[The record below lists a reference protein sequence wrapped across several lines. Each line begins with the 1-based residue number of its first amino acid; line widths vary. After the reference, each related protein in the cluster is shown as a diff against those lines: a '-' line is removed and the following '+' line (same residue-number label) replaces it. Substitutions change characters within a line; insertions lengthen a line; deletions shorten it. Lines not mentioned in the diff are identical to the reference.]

1 MEKNERKNKLIVKDV
16 KYTYTDGQK
25 ANTVLKGI
33 NIEFESGKLYCVI
46 GESGS
51 GKTTLI
57 SLISALDNLQ
67 EGDIFFNDKSI
78 KKIGNSEFRL
88 KYVNIVF
95 QSYNLLTYM
104 TGRENVEVA
113 VDYAGIKYDKDYVYK
128 TLERVGIDKEKA
140 DRLVLK
146 LSGGEQQRIAI
157 ARCIA
162 TDEPIIVAD
171 EPTGNLDEDTEEKI
185 IEIFK
190 ELAATGKIVILVSHS
205 KKVANHADVVY
216 KIRKGLIDNQEG

>member
-1 MEKNERKNKLIVKDV
+1 MEKSEKKDKLIIKDV
-16 KYTYTDGQK
+16 KYTYEDGQK
-25 ANTVLKGI
+25 VNTVLKGI
-33 NIEFESGKLYCVI
+33 NAEFESGKLYCII

-51 GKTTLI
+51 GKTTLL

-67 EGDIFFNDKSI
+67 EGDILYNDKSI
-78 KKIGNSEFRL
+78 KAIGNSEFRL
-88 KYVNIVF
+88 RYVNIVF

-104 TGRENVEVA
+104 TAKENVEVA
-113 VDYAGIKYDKDYVYK
+113 ADYAGIKYDSDYIYK
-128 TLERVGIDKEKA
+128 MLEKVGIDKEKA

-146 LSGGEQQRIAI
+146 LSGGEQQRVAI

-162 TDEPIIVAD
+162 TDEPIMVAD

-190 ELAATGKIVILVSHS
+190 ELAKAGKIVILVSHS

-216 KIRKGLIDNQEG
+216 KIRKGLIEV

>member
-1 MEKNERKNKLIVKDV
+1 MNKINKLEVQDL
-16 KYTYTDGQK
+16 KYTYQDGQK

-33 NIEFESGKLYCVI
+33 NAEFESGKLYCII

-57 SLISALDNLQ
+57 SLISALDDLQ
-67 EGDIFFNDKSI
+67 EGDILFNGKSI
-78 KKIGNSEFRL
+78 KKIGNSAFRL

-104 TGRENVEVA
+104 TARENVSVA
-113 VDYAGIKYDKDYVYK
+113 VDFGGLKYDKNKIYEILDS
-128 TLERVGIDKEKA
+128 VGIDKEKA
-140 DRLVLK
+140 DRPILR
-146 LSGGEQQRIAI
+146 LSGGEQQRVAV

-162 TDEPIIVAD
+162 TNEPIIVAD
-171 EPTGNLDEDTEEKI
+171 EPTGNLDEETEEKI

-190 ELAATGKIVILVSHS
+190 ELAKEGKIVILVSHS
-205 KKVANHADVVY
+205 KKVASQADVVY
-216 KIRKGLIDNQEG
+216 QIKKGLISTSNK

>member
-1 MEKNERKNKLIVKDV
+1 MDKINKLVVKDI
-16 KYTYTDGQK
+16 KYTYEDGQK
-25 ANTVLKGI
+25 ANTVLRGV
-33 NIEFESGKLYCVI
+33 NAEFESGNLYCIV

-67 EGDIFFNDKSI
+67 EGDILFNGKSI

-104 TGRENVEVA
+104 TARENVEVA
-113 VDYAGIKYDKDYVYK
+113 VDYAGIKYDKEHIYSILAK
-128 TLERVGIDKEKA
+128 VGIDKEMA
-140 DRLVLK
+140 DRPILK
-146 LSGGEQQRIAI
+146 LSGGEQQRVAI
-157 ARCIA
+157 ARCVA
-162 TDEPIIVAD
+162 TNDPIIVAD

-185 IEIFK
+185 IQIFK
-190 ELAATGKIVILVSHS
+190 ELAENGKIVIIVSHS
-205 KKVANHADVVY
+205 KNVAKYADVVY
-216 KIRKGLIDNQEG
+216 RIRKGLIDK

>member
-1 MEKNERKNKLIVKDV
+1 MDKVNRLEVKDV
-16 KYTYTDGQK
+16 KYAYEDGGKTNQ
-25 ANTVLKGI
+25 VLNGV
-33 NIEFESGKLYCVI
+33 NAEFVSGKLYCII

-67 EGDIFFNDKSI
+67 EGDILFNDKSI
-78 KKIGNSEFRL
+78 KKIGNSAFRL

-113 VDYAGIKYDKDYVYK
+113 VDYAGVKYDKDKIYQI
-128 TLERVGIDKEKA
+128 LERVGIDKEKA
-140 DRLVLK
+140 DRPVLK
-146 LSGGEQQRIAI
+146 LSGGEQQRVAI

-162 TDEPIIVAD
+162 TDDPIIVAD
-171 EPTGNLDEDTEEKI
+171 EPTGNLDEETEEKI
-185 IEIFK
+185 ITIFK
-190 ELAATGKIVILVSHS
+190 ELAKGGKIVILVSHS
-205 KKVANHADVVY
+205 KKVAEHADVVY
-216 KIRKGLIDNQEG
+216 LIRKGVIHISDKK

>member
-1 MEKNERKNKLIVKDV
+1 MDKLIVKDV
-16 KYTYTDGQK
+16 KYTYQDGQK
-25 ANTVLKGI
+25 ANTVLKGVSC
-33 NIEFESGKLYCVI
+33 EFESGKLYCII

-67 EGDIFFNDKSI
+67 DGDILFNDVSI
-78 KKIGNSEFRL
+78 RDIGNSAFRL
-88 KYVNIVF
+88 NYVNIVF

-113 VDYAGIKYDKDYVYK
+113 ADYAGMKYDKDYIYK
-128 TLERVGIDKEKA
+128 ILDRVGIDKEKA
-140 DRLVLK
+140 DRPVLK
-146 LSGGEQQRIAI
+146 LSGGEQQRVAI

-171 EPTGNLDEDTEEKI
+171 EPTGNLDEETEDKI

-190 ELAATGKIVILVSHS
+190 ELATSGKIVILVSHS
-205 KKVANHADVVY
+205 KKVAGHADVVY
-216 KIRKGLIDNQEG
+216 KIGKGLIE

>member
-1 MEKNERKNKLIVKDV
+1 MEKIELVNKLIVKDV
-16 KYTYTDGQK
+16 KFTYEDGQK

-33 NIEFESGKLYCVI
+33 NAEFESGKLYCII

-57 SLISALDNLQ
+57 SLISALDSLQ
-67 EGDIFFNDKSI
+67 EGDILFNGESI
-78 KKIGNSEFRL
+78 KKIGYGNFRL
-88 KYVNIVF
+88 HYVNIVF

-104 TGRENVEVA
+104 TAKENVEVA
-113 VDYAGIKYDKDYVYK
+113 VDYTGIKYDKEYTYK
-128 TLERVGIDKEKA
+128 MLEQVGIDKEKA
-140 DRLVLK
+140 DRTVLK
-146 LSGGEQQRIAI
+146 LSGGEQQRVAI

-185 IEIFK
+185 IQIFK
-190 ELAATGKIVILVSHS
+190 ELAKAGKIVILVSHS
-205 KKVANHADVVY
+205 KKVASHADVVY
-216 KIRKGLIDNQEG
+216 KIRKGLIE